1 MSVYKK
7 QSLTTTYPAFNV
19 YTRETHYVTVPNPK
33 DADATW
39 DMIDG
44 ITEITEEDILI
55 LKTSKGHAGTFSA
68 GSVASYAIRNNECPI
83 KAINNAKEK
92 GHPLVWINANG
103 SVLTAHHR
111 EAETV
116 IEVFVGMLVRF
127 QGVIA
132 TIESAN
138 NNNLQ
143 FFPIV
148 N

>member
-19 YTRETHYVTVPNPK
+19 YTRETHSVNYHIAEN
-33 DADATW
+33 DSW
-39 DMIDG
+39 DVIDDV
-44 ITEITEEDILI
+44 TEITEDDTLI

-68 GSVASYAIRNNECPI
+68 GSVASYAIKNNECPI
-83 KAINNAKEK
+83 KAIAREESR

-103 SVLTAHHR
+103 SVLTAHHH
-111 EAETV
+111 EADDV

-132 TIESAN
+132 TIEKAN